1 MRGPMQGE
9 NSISG
14 SFGATEACSSGR
26 RKIVTSLRNRAPLIA
41 LFPLTAVLLLLGGTS
56 SDSTP
61 EVRYPDPDVG
71 VDVLAA
77 RAKAQLDTAEQFKVF
92 YQFHFTDEL
101 KKSGITFVQKV
112 VDDAGIDYK
121 PVHYDHGTGIAVA
134 DVDGDGLYDIYFV
147 KQVGGNELW
156 KNLGG
161 GKFRNITADA
171 GVALANRI
179 GVTASFADIDN
190 DGDQDLFV
198 TT

>member
-1 MRGPMQGE
+1 MQAQ

-14 SFGATEACSSGR
+14 GLGVAEARSSGR
-26 RKIVTSLRNRAPLIA
+26 GNIIASLGSRAPLIA

-61 EVRYPDPDVG
+61 EVRYPDPDAG
-71 VDVLAA
+71 VDLLAA

-101 KKSGITFVQKV
+101 KKSRITFVQKM

-134 DVDGDGLYDIYFV
+134 DVDGVGLYDI
-147 KQVGGNELW
+147 
-156 KNLGG
+156 
-161 GKFRNITADA
+161 
-171 GVALANRI
+171 
-179 GVTASFADIDN
+179 
-190 DGDQDLFV
+190 
-198 TT
+198 